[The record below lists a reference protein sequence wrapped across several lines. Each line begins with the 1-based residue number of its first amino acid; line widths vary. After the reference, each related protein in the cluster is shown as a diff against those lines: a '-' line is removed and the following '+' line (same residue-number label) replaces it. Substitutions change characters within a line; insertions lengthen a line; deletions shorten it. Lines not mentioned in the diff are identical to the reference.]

1 MNAGA
6 FSIQRLE
13 GSRFGTVV
21 LWVLNGCEE
30 REGWG
35 IRESIGRK
43 RGNRSSLEGFPEPDR
58 LTTGTAGTRVAGVL
72 GAALES

>member
-35 IRESIGRK
+35 IRESIGRT
-43 RGNRSSLEGFPEPDR
+43 RGNWSSLEGFPEPDR
-58 LTTGTAGTRVAGVL
+58 LKPGTGGTLVAWVL
-72 GAALES
+72 ESALES

>member
-30 REGWG
+30 REGWE

-43 RGNRSSLEGFPEPDR
+43 RGNRSSPEGFPEPDS
-58 LTTGTAGTRVAGVL
+58 LTAGTAGTRVALVL
-72 GAALES
+72 GSALES